1 MSHLNVPIES
11 SNMSLDEKAKAAE
24 ISPVST
30 NTDSDRAGYTTPTPA
45 PAPNTNTLE
54 SSYNGNNT
62 PSLSSL
68 ENLQVL
74 PKILRE
80 GILFIASAPA
90 LLLQAAHPALNSSP
104 NTSLQKDL
112 PATIH
117 STLSYIAALVFG
129 SREEKAALLGRLR
142 LGQPPFPL
150 PSTTS
155 NPDAQLWVLATLYAT
170 ATHIYQRVYGT
181 FDFRT
186 SEASYV
192 EFGIV
197 LRHLSPTLI
206 APGAWPSTRGGFWS
220 YFDETVETLTVS
232 AAAQD
237 FASSLPNRDDLP
249 KSMSL
254 TKPVLRAVAIEMLP
268 EKVRSGYGLQSTVGS
283 RTMYST
289 AMGLVKPVY
298 PVVPPAWKRGN
309 VEYYLGEV
317 RRVIN
322 A

>member
-1 MSHLNVPIES
+1 
-11 SNMSLDEKAKAAE
+11 MSLDEKTKAVE

-30 NTDSDRAGYTTPTPA
+30 NTDGYTTPTL
-45 PAPNTNTLE
+45 APNTNTLDNE
-54 SSYNGNNT
+54 PNT
-62 PSLSSL
+62 PSLTTL

-90 LLLQAAHPALNSSP
+90 LMLQAAHPALNSP
-104 NTSLQKDL
+104 TSSSSNLQSDL
-112 PATIH
+112 PATLN

-129 SREEKAALLGRLR
+129 TREEKAALLGRLR
-142 LGQPPFPL
+142 LAQPPFL
-150 PSTTS
+150 TPSTS
-155 NPDAQLWVLATLYAT
+155 GNEDAQLWVLATVYAT
-170 ATHIYQRVYGT
+170 ATHVYQRVYGT

-192 EFGIV
+192 EFGLV
-197 LRHLSPTLI
+197 LMHLSPTLL
-206 APGAWPSTRGGFWS
+206 APGSWPSSRAKFWS
-220 YFDETVETLTVS
+220 YFDETVANLSVS

-254 TKPVLRAVAIEMLP
+254 TKPVLRAVTIEMLP
-268 EKVRSGYGLQSTVGS
+268 ENVRSGYGLQSTVGS

-289 AMGLVKPVY
+289 AMGLLKPVY
-298 PVVPPAWKRGN
+298 PVLPGGWKREH
-309 VEYYLGEV
+309 VEFYLGEV

>member
-1 MSHLNVPIES
+1 
-11 SNMSLDEKAKAAE
+11 MSLDEKAKAAE

-30 NTDSDRAGYTTPTPA
+30 NTDGYTTSTPAPA
-45 PAPNTNTLE
+45 PAPNTNTLD
-54 SSYNGNNT
+54 NGTNT
-62 PSLSSL
+62 PSLTTL

-90 LLLQAAHPALNSSP
+90 LLLQAAHPALNSPTSS
-104 NTSLQKDL
+104 SLQSDL
-112 PATIH
+112 PATLN

-129 SREEKAALLGRLR
+129 TREEKAALLGRLR
-142 LGQPPFPL
+142 LGQPPFPT
-150 PSTTS
+150 PSTS
-155 NPDAQLWVLATLYAT
+155 GNEEAQLWVLATLYAT
-170 ATHIYQRVYGT
+170 ATHVYQRVYGT

-192 EFGIV
+192 EFGLV
-197 LRHLSPTLI
+197 LMHLSPALL
-206 APGAWPSTRGGFWS
+206 APGSWPSSRAKFWS
-220 YFDETVETLTVS
+220 YFDETVAGLTVS

-237 FASSLPNRDDLP
+237 FASSLQSRDNLP
-249 KSMSL
+249 MAMSL
-254 TKPVLRAVAIEMLP
+254 SKPVLRAVAVEMLP
-268 EKVRSGYGLQSTVGS
+268 ETVRKGYGLQSTVGS
-283 RTMYST
+283 RTVYST

-298 PVVPPAWKRGN
+298 PVLPGGWKRGH

>member
-1 MSHLNVPIES
+1 
-11 SNMSLDEKAKAAE
+11 MSLDEKAKAAE

-30 NTDSDRAGYTTPTPA
+30 NTDGYTTPTPT
-45 PAPNTNTLE
+45 PAPNTNTLDNE
-54 SSYNGNNT
+54 PNT
-62 PSLSSL
+62 PSLTTL

-90 LLLQAAHPALNSSP
+90 LLLQAAHPALNSSSP
-104 NTSLQKDL
+104 GNLQRDL
-112 PATIH
+112 PTTLN

-129 SREEKAALLGRLR
+129 TREEKTALLGRLR
-142 LGQPPFPL
+142 LAQPPFL
-150 PSTTS
+150 TPSTS
-155 NPDAQLWVLATLYAT
+155 GNQEAQLWVLATLYAT
-170 ATHIYQRVYGT
+170 ATHVYQRVYGT

-192 EFGIV
+192 EFGLV
-197 LRHLSPTLI
+197 LMHLSPTLL
-206 APGAWPSTRGGFWS
+206 APGAWPSSRAKFWS
-220 YFDETVETLTVS
+220 YFDKIIANLTVS

-237 FASSLPNRDDLP
+237 FAASLPNRDDLP
-249 KSMSL
+249 RSMSL
-254 TKPVLRAVAIEMLP
+254 TKPVLRAVTIEMLP
-268 EKVRSGYGLQSTVGS
+268 ENVRSGYRLQSTVGS

-298 PVVPPAWKRGN
+298 PVLPGGWKRGH
-309 VEYYLGEV
+309 VEFYLGEV
-317 RRVIN
+317 RRIIN